1 MAKGRR
7 VDGWLVIDKP
17 AGISSAATV
26 NRVKW
31 ALQAQKAGHSGTLDP
46 AATGVLAIALGE
58 ATKTIPV
65 LENVQKAYRFVVR
78 WGQATNTDD
87 AEGLVIASSDIR
99 PDAATIRAALARF
112 VGDIQQVPPQF
123 SAVKVGGE
131 RAYALARAGEAM
143 ELAARP
149 LRVESLVLLD
159 QPDEDHAVFEMV
171 CGKGGYVRAIARDLG
186 QVLGCLGH
194 VVTLRRLWTGPF
206 TLDWSVTLDQLEAP
220 DRDRLLLPVRLA
232 LQHLP
237 ELICAP
243 DQVRH
248 LRNGGSLNYQADLSD
263 GEACWA
269 SDRGR
274 PVAVGRYSGKAFVP
288 QRVLAAPDVH

>member
-1 MAKGRR
+1 MAKSRR

-17 AGISSAATV
+17 AGISSAAAV

-65 LENVQKAYRFVVR
+65 LENVRKAYRFFVR

-87 AEGLVIASSDIR
+87 AEGLVIAASDIR
-99 PDAATIRAALARF
+99 PDAATIHAALARF
-112 VGDIQQVPPQF
+112 VGDILQVPPQF

-131 RAYALARAGEAM
+131 RAYRLARAGEAM
-143 ELAARP
+143 ALAARP
-149 LRVESLVLLD
+149 LRVESLVLVD
-159 QPDEDHAVFEMV
+159 QPDDDHAVLEMV

-206 TLDWSVTLDQLEAP
+206 ALEQAVGLDRFAERSVELDG
-220 DRDRLLLPVRLA
+220 LLLPVKASLA
-232 LQHLP
+232 GLP
-237 ELICAP
+237 ELPCTA
-243 DQVRH
+243 DQVRR
-248 LRNGGSLNYQADLSD
+248 LRNGGSVELATVHGDRT
-263 GEACWA
+263 ACWA
-269 SDRGR
+269 SDRGQ
-274 PVAVGRYSGKAFVP
+274 PVAIGRFSGGSFVP
-288 QRVLAAPDVH
+288 QRVLAEMD